1 MILFNGV
8 SKKGDATMV
17 TSVQTFY
24 YSRYK
29 LGLYLLFNLG
39 LLALAII
46 FTWSIF
52 PNYQPIYY
60 FALIT
65 SILSIL
71 GSLYVFL
78 VRQPLAVITS
88 QYIKI
93 DHNNPLKWSQIKN
106 VELTSFGHFGFSRT
120 ILKITPKK
128 LRNYKMS
135 IMQKIT
141 SSSKIGAFSIPLY
154 AMTEEQAEAIE
165 KTIHSHI
172 AKRG

>member
-1 MILFNGV
+1 MTHDI
-8 SKKGDATMV
+8 
-17 TSVQTFY
+17 QIFY
-24 YSRYK
+24 YSRQK
-29 LGLYLLFNLG
+29 LGLYFLFNLG
-39 LLALAII
+39 LLSLAII

-52 PNYQPIYY
+52 PDYQSIYY

-65 SILSIL
+65 CGLSIL
-71 GSLYVFL
+71 GSLYVL
-78 VRQPLAVITS
+78 LIKQPLATITPK
-88 QYIKI
+88 YIKI

-106 VELTSFGHFGFSRT
+106 VEITSFGHFGFSKT

-154 AMTEEQAEAIE
+154 AMSEEQAKAIE